1 MQIMRAALKLF
12 NVDVFHTVRVTIE
25 RIRAVSATDAARI
38 ANEADLSQA
47 IAVTGK
53 PATRSLGAGYT
64 ESYPVLDATVQEVD
78 CLYYGVYPR
87 DPEDDCDHD
96 GHPLDWNFRPS
107 DPRKGPSSRE
117 RDLLIKLMAAID
129 PQTRTI
135 SAKHMGLLTD
145 VARATE
151 DPCPVYVETVSMIE
165 VAGYARF
172 DCPEDLTYEQW
183 VNQKL
188 AERYKGIPVIDDGLS
203 DVPF

>member
-1 MQIMRAALKLF
+1 MKPSLKLF

-25 RIRAVSATDAARI
+25 RIRAESATSAARI
-38 ANEADLSQA
+38 ANEVDLSNA
-47 IAVTGK
+47 ITVTGK
-53 PATRSLGAGYT
+53 SGTRSLGPGYD
-64 ESYPVLDATVQEVD
+64 EAYPVLDATVQELD
-78 CLYYGVYPR
+78 GLYYGVYPR
-87 DPEDDCDHD
+87 DPQDDCDHD

-129 PQTRTI
+129 PDTRTI

-151 DPCPVYVETVSMIE
+151 DPCPVYVETVSTTE

-172 DCPEDLTYEQW
+172 DCPEELTYEQW

-188 AERYKGIPVIDDGLS
+188 AERYKGIPMADDGLS

>member
-1 MQIMRAALKLF
+1 MKAALNLF

-38 ANEADLSQA
+38 ANEVDLSQTIA
-47 IAVTGK
+47 ITGRSG
-53 PATRSLGAGYT
+53 TRSLGPGYT
-64 ESYPVLDATVQEVD
+64 ESYPVLDATVQELD
-78 CLYYGVYPR
+78 GLYYGVYPR
-87 DPEDDCDHD
+87 NPEDECDHD

-165 VAGYARF
+165 VQGYARF
-172 DCPEDLTYEQW
+172 DCPEELTYEQW

-188 AERYKGIPVIDDGLS
+188 AERYKGLHSADDGHGDL
-203 DVPF
+203 PF